1 MTDPDVLQ
9 HPHDETRPAGE
20 APASDASVPA
30 KDALVI
36 RSLTFSGPMA
46 TEHGWRPEPQL
57 PEIAFA
63 GRSNVGK
70 SSLLNALVKRK
81 AFARVSRT
89 PGRTREINFFRV
101 NEQFMLVD
109 LPGYGYAKISKDRK
123 AAWKPLI
130 AGYMRNSPYL
140 RGVVQLL
147 DVRHDPTGDDRI
159 MLDFL
164 ADLGVPTLLA
174 LTKVDKLG
182 RAARAKRITELC
194 IAYGVDEDQV
204 IPFSA
209 HENIGRDELAAAL
222 VSLLEA
228 GPWREEPVYVARAE
242 GEADLSAYE
251 ESPVFED
258 DEEDDDAGD
267 ATGSDKSGTPA

>member
-1 MTDPDVLQ
+1 MTDAEVPKSPPAATTPD
-9 HPHDETRPAGE
+9 P
-20 APASDASVPA
+20 
-30 KDALVI
+30 LVI
-36 RSLTFSGPMA
+36 RSLEFDGPMA
-46 TEHGWRPEPQL
+46 TVDGWRPEPRL

-70 SSLLNALVKRK
+70 SSLLNALVRRK

-109 LPGYGYAKISKDRK
+109 LPGYGYAKISKERK
-123 AAWKPLI
+123 LAWRPLI
-130 AGYMRNSPYL
+130 ASYMRNSPYL

-147 DVRHDPTGDDRI
+147 DVRHDPTEDDRV

-164 ADLGVPTLLA
+164 AELGVPTLLA

-182 RAARAKRITELC
+182 RVARAVRITDLC
-194 IAYGVDEDQV
+194 AAYGVDEDQV

-209 HENIGRDELAAAL
+209 HENIGRDELAEAL
-222 VSLLEA
+222 TQLLNA
-228 GPWREEPVYVARAE
+228 GPWREEPEYVPRAD
-242 GEADLSAYE
+242 GELAPRAIAIEAELE
-251 ESPVFED
+251 ENED
-258 DEEDDDAGD
+258 
-267 ATGSDKSGTPA
+267 